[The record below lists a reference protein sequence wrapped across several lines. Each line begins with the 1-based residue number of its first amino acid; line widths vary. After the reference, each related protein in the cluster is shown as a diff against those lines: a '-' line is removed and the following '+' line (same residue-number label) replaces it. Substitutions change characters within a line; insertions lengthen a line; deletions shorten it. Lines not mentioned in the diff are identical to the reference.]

1 MGLELMPDGVTF
13 KKLNKTQHA
22 ALNNYYKRLHDK
34 PLSQDLALPIGLVV
48 AGGIGAIAY
57 VFKDEMIKEFEE
69 QKEALWTWIVNG
81 IKSIPTKSYGWIADQ
96 GFEVGTVIS
105 GIDLTKPTGEA
116 TEVFGEGVNICSQ
129 YEYDLINLYQKR
141 EDAGFFEK
149 PLYGVGIR
157 QKLKGM
163 KKAGCSKPPFTSQK
177 NWDRV

>member
-34 PLSQDLALPIGLVV
+34 PITQDLALPMGLVIL
-48 AGGIGAIAY
+48 GGIGSIAY
-57 VFKDEMIKEFEE
+57 IFKDDIKKEFEE

-81 IKSIPTKSYGWIADQ
+81 IKNIPAKTFGWTVEQ
-96 GFEVGTVIS
+96 GFEIGTTIS

-116 TEVFGEGVNICSQ
+116 AEVFGEGVNICSQ
-129 YEYDLINLYQKR
+129 YEYDLINLYQQR
-141 EDAGFFEK
+141 EDASWWEK
-149 PLYGVGIR
+149 PLLGVGIR